1 MIVICGQE
9 FDFNPLNANDAERME
24 RAQQQLERQS
34 EAEKA
39 RAQRECGSLA
49 ELIRGQCRAMMD
61 YLDTVLGEDA
71 SARLGLD
78 GSDLDACAT
87 VFAQLEKAMT
97 AAYSGATDRMSAPL
111 NRAQR
116 RAKKKHHKPPVNHPQ
131 PPAAQMVERVDKA
144 ARRKALLAQLAALD
158 DE

>member
-1 MIVICGQE
+1 MIIHNQE
-9 FDFNPLNANDAERME
+9 FDFNPLNANDVERME
-24 RAQQQLERQS
+24 QAQRQLERWN
-34 EAEKA
+34 EAENA
-39 RAQRECGSLA
+39 RVQREHCGMA
-49 ELIRGQCRAMMD
+49 EQIRGQCRLMMR
-61 YLDTVLGEDA
+61 YLDAVLGAGA

-78 GSDLDACAT
+78 GTDMNACTAVFGELADAIDAE
-87 VFAQLEKAMT
+87 F
-97 AAYSGATDRMSAPL
+97 SGAKGKVTQPL

-116 RAKKKHHKPPVNHPQ
+116 RAGKKKHHKPPVSYPQ